1 MEAPEGWEIVD
12 GRLMSEYEFENF
24 AQAKL
29 FIDSI
34 ATLSEQ
40 EDPHPEL
47 HFGWGYVV
55 VEIFTHSS
63 DSITQKDYD
72 LAVKISQI
80 PME

>member
-1 MEAPEGWEIVD
+1 
-12 GRLMSEYEFENF
+12 MSEYEFENF
-24 AQAKL
+24 AKAKL

-40 EDPHPEL
+40 EDHHPEL